1 MNIEHNLG
9 PNELRE
15 SASDSAGAI
24 FRKMTPKLCNLRET
38 ERALR
43 AAKRA
48 RRRQFKELCELRK
61 EYRATNVA
69 VPKDMEEKIESL
81 RYFCNFEER

>member
-1 MNIEHNLG
+1 MTTQNNNSNSEPH
-9 PNELRE
+9 E

-61 EYRATNVA
+61 LYRSTNVA